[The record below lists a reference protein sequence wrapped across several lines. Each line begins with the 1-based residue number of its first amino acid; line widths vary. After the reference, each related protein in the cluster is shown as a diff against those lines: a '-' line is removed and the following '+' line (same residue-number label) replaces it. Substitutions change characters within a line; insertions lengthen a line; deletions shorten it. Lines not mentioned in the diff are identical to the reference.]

1 MRKKKITYWMIALI
15 LLSLTTCQ
23 PQKEKPIDSHAQP
36 AIWVTPQIADGMVFY
51 DGCTHMLAYPA
62 ELQADGSG
70 MLFEHPD
77 NPDVQVYFGSRRRF
91 DSEIGL
97 DLSTIAEGIAAKHIA
112 DPQIVFSSMF
122 VKDYLGKQE
131 PALLGDSAVES
142 SRVQIL
148 VTILPDYLFM
158 DMVKDDVIYYVVARA
173 PQDEWNEWEP
183 KFLLMFNN
191 FVPKECGGV

>member
-1 MRKKKITYWMIALI
+1 M
-15 LLSLTTCQ
+15 
-23 PQKEKPIDSHAQP
+23 
-36 AIWVTPQIADGMVFY
+36 
-51 DGCTHMLAYPA
+51 
-62 ELQADGSG
+62 
-70 MLFEHPD
+70 
-77 NPDVQVYFGSRRRF
+77 
-91 DSEIGL
+91 
-97 DLSTIAEGIAAKHIA
+97 
-112 DPQIVFSSMF
+112 VFSSTL

-131 PALLGDSAVES
+131 PALLGDGAVES

-183 KFLLMFNN
+183 KFLSMFNN